1 MAANAKPQPLSLS
14 SKWEWNCQ
22 ASINKMTR
30 TRTQTQTHIFCSSL
44 RASHSMDDNNRV
56 FKQLGMF
63 SLRKKIEDAVLRGE
77 MLAPTVLHLEEEM
90 HVWREEEMLDY
101 NLWDDPVKS
110 NEMLAKLADR
120 AKVVDTLKDL
130 AFKIE
135 EAKLIKELA
144 ETDAVNFGLF
154 KQAYNASID
163 ISKFLDQY
171 EMSKL
176 LKGPY
181 DVHGASLVIRAGD
194 KGIYSEIWVERLLSM
209 YIKWA
214 EKQGHKGRVLEKCS
228 ANSGGIKSA
237 TIEFEFK
244 YAYGFLIGERG
255 VHRMRSSLDESSF
268 QEVSLAVVDVIPL
281 FLEPV
286 TELLLD
292 DKDLII
298 SYTSSENDV
307 GPIVPLVHI
316 NHAPT
321 GICVQSSGERNKFA
335 NKMKALNRLKAKLL
349 VVMSEQ
355 ETNSL
360 SSINKDAIIDLW
372 KQVTRRYMLQPYKLV
387 EDVKTGIQTPDLNSV
402 LNGNINLFI
411 TAHASLGHAIEK
423 S

>member
-130 AFKIE
+130 AFK
-135 EAKLIKELA
+135 
-144 ETDAVNFGLF
+144 
-154 KQAYNASID
+154 
-163 ISKFLDQY
+163 
-171 EMSKL
+171 
-176 LKGPY
+176 
-181 DVHGASLVIRAGD
+181 
-194 KGIYSEIWVERLLSM
+194 IWVERLLSM